1 MQHQSLPSDFS
12 ALLHNMKE
20 TVLLT
25 EEPVSI
31 FMTNAVGEHPIHV
44 FAVQG
49 DVDGVARCLELGADI
64 NVPGEH
70 GFTALHEAA
79 TQGHVDVVKF
89 LLERGAN
96 PKALSTWGQTAFEA
110 TSNLDDEALSEILK
124 LLGAAQSSAAP
135 QPDLKDKR

>member
-1 MQHQSLPSDFS
+1 MQHQSLPSDFK
-12 ALLHNMKE
+12 ALLQNMKE

-31 FMTNAVGEHPIHV
+31 LMKNAVGEQPIHV

-49 DVDGVARCLELGADI
+49 DVDGVARCLEFGADI
-64 NVPGEH
+64 NAPGEH

-79 TQGHVDVVKF
+79 TQGHLNVVKF

-96 PKALSTWGQTAFEA
+96 PRALNAWGETAFEA
-110 TSNLDDEALSEILK
+110 TSKLEDDALSDILK
-124 LLGAAQSSAAP
+124 LLGAARNGAAP
-135 QPDLKDKR
+135 QTDLKDKR